1 MKFDN
6 EKIMPVAEL
15 VPAMARKDKKE
26 FILAYGEVLLRA
38 LRNYEQD
45 SSLSKKISFF
55 LMVNMADM
63 ENFAI
68 NTHLYDEMEED
79 LKKKSW
85 IEKKIINFMIKR
97 GWIEERKLDLNELIF
112 IGSTHYYLMRW
123 GNPNDFRKDLLW
135 FAESL

>member
-38 LRNYEQD
+38 LRNYEQA
-45 SSLSKKISFF
+45 SSLSPKISFF

-68 NTHLYDEMEED
+68 NTHLYDEVEED

-85 IEKKIINFMIKR
+85 IEKKIINFMLKR
-97 GWIEERKLDLNELIF
+97 GWIEERKLDLNELIY

-123 GNPNDFRKDLLW
+123 GSPDDFRKALLW
-135 FAESL
+135 FAECL

>member
-1 MKFDN
+1 MKFDE

-38 LRNYEQD
+38 LRNYEQA
-45 SSLSKKISFF
+45 SSLSPKISFF

-68 NTHLYDEMEED
+68 NTHLYDELEED

-85 IEKKIINFMIKR
+85 IERKIINFMLKR
-97 GWIEERKLDLNELIF
+97 GWIEERKLDLNELIY
-112 IGSTHYYLMRW
+112 IGSTHYYLMQW
-123 GNPNDFRKDLLW
+123 GSPDDFRKALLW
-135 FAESL
+135 FAECL